1 MGTNISI
8 NRENKNIEFSLSF
21 FVDFCNKK
29 PASKSTPRNPGY
41 LYDLIGSFSE
51 RLIKSLERRMTACQQ
66 NLMRHLNDIEYADE
80 CGHIVYRRK
89 DGSTGNFN
97 TRSFECMKSAVSILR
112 ESRFKEFTLN
122 KGAVEQ
128 TLKALLNDTE
138 HDHSDEGIFKWSD
151 LVSTLIELAMAP
163 TPGSD
168 FDIDSKRVF

>member
-8 NRENKNIEFSLSF
+8 NRENKNIEFNLSF

-51 RLIKSLERRMTACQQ
+51 RLIDSLERRMTACQQ
-66 NLMRHLNDIEYADE
+66 NLMRHLGNIEYADE

-97 TRSFECMKSAVSILR
+97 TRSFECMKSAVEILTK
-112 ESRFKEFTLN
+112 SNFKEFILN
-122 KGAVEQ
+122 KGAIEQ

-138 HDHSDEGIFKWSD
+138 HDHSDEGTFKWSD
-151 LVSTLIELAMAP
+151 LISALVELAMAP
-163 TPGSD
+163 MPGSD
-168 FDIDSKRVF
+168 FDIDSQRVF